1 MEINA
6 LEEGAAW
13 NGDRKAGE
21 WRWWLV
27 ETGWSGE
34 ASGRGPQ
41 NQDRRATWGKLTE
54 AEGTAS
60 TEAGTHLECQR
71 GLVAKVE

>member
-1 MEINA
+1 M
-6 LEEGAAW
+6 
-13 NGDRKAGE
+13 
-21 WRWWLV
+21 

-71 GLVAKVE
+71 GLVAEVE